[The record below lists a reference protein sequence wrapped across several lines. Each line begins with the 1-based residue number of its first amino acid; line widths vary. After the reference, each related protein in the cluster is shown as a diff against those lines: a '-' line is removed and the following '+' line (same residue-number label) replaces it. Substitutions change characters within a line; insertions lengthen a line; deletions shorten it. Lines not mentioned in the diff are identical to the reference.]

1 MKTIKLKIGILAL
14 SLLAGCQVGP
24 MIHEIDE
31 LKSPFGANVRI
42 EVSQTGTSKTRKYDG
57 ELIETRDDGLVV
69 ALRTEGG
76 APSRVTFAP
85 WSRIH
90 LVKAT
95 ELPGFQAR
103 GTGSQS
109 PESASTEKMRII
121 SRFPQGLSPELME
134 QLLVGYDQATIDSL
148 P

>member
-31 LKSPFGANVRI
+31 SKRPFGANVEI
-42 EVSQTGTSKTRKYDG
+42 QVSQAGRSKTRKCDG
-57 ELIETRDDGLVV
+57 ELIEARDDGLVV

-76 APSRVTFAP
+76 APSRVTFVP

-95 ELPGFQAR
+95 EFPGFQAK
-103 GTGSQS
+103 GTESQS
-109 PESASTEKMRII
+109 PVSASTARLRII
-121 SRFPQGLSPELME
+121 SRFPQGLSAELMG
-134 QLLVGYDQATIDSL
+134 QLLVGYDQAAIDSL